1 MAGSLSSLH
10 GPGQLNGST
19 EEEQF
24 FRKGG
29 FPGVRMADDAE
40 SAPSVN
46 LSLMFLVHAIN
57 PEKNGCKTKKSGRQA
72 RLMFRSIHKDQRSV
86 NAGLGHKSTVQFSC
100 RD

>member
-10 GPGQLNGST
+10 GPGQLNGPT
-19 EEEQF
+19 EKEQF
-24 FRKGG
+24 FRKSG

-57 PEKNGCKTKKSGRQA
+57 PEEYGYETKKIGPSGP
-72 RLMFRSIHKDQRSV
+72 FDVS
-86 NAGLGHKSTVQFSC
+86 
-100 RD
+100 